1 MTYYLV
7 YFFFFTFKLKLA
19 VWKLECCP
27 TYGYWTNALLIVGPN
42 PGAEWWSFLCR
53 DLHDLDP
60 RCHLLAWS
68 ACDHTWM
75 DPNQRPRGRA
85 SGPHRAQPG
94 YFSWVRHYWKRKFSG
109 DHRYKC
115 ICFFFFKLQGV
126 FWKVRGAM
134 ATSKLWELLAWATSC
149 LEEEHQNGKG
159 KGEKR
164 KLKDHF
170 DRWHR
175 RIQDRY
181 HAEI

>member
-75 DPNQRPRGRA
+75 DPNQRPRGHA
-85 SGPHRAQPG
+85 SGHNQDIFLGCAITEKENSRGIIGTNA
-94 YFSWVRHYWKRKFSG
+94 YV
-109 DHRYKC
+109 
-115 ICFFFFKLQGV
+115 FFFFKLQGV

-175 RIQDRY
+175 RIQDWY
-181 HAEI
+181 HVEI